1 MARHLTMEEASAKVD
16 SLPQWAQRYI
26 RNLEQ
31 SRDSA
36 QRRAREAEDN
46 LGLDEDR
53 ILRIK
58 PRQRFGMLGQER
70 DFNVIEGFFNPDGS
84 LDVSQIDI
92 SVRPLAGNHI
102 EVFDGGRRQ

>member
-1 MARHLTMEEASAKVD
+1 MARLTMEESAAKVD

-31 SRDSA
+31 SRDA
-36 QRRAREAEDN
+36 ALRRAREAEAT

-53 ILRIK
+53 ILRIR
-58 PRQRFGMLGQER
+58 PNQRFGMLGQER
-70 DFNVIEGFFNPDGS
+70 DFDVIEGHFLPDGT

-92 SVRPLAGNHI
+92 AVRPEAGNRVVI
-102 EVFDGGRRQ
+102 FDGGRRQ